1 MSFSLGVTMNHSLG
15 VGLNY
20 IIRYLVFISMTLVIE
35 ITTVIK
41 IFART
46 IVTIVIAKTT
56 VNAMT

>member
-1 MSFSLGVTMNHSLG
+1 VSFSLGVTMNHSLG